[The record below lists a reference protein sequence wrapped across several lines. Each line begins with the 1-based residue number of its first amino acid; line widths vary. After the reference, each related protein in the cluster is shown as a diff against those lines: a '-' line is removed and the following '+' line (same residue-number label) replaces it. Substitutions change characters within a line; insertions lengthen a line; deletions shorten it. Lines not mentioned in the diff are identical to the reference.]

1 MGTAPGGSTREA
13 VGGGE
18 DGAAGRG
25 ETRAGPPGEVAGA
38 GPAGG
43 TAGAGP
49 ASGYRRWY
57 ASTGSRYRSPV
68 GTPVVGTPGLAD
80 AASVEV

>member
-1 MGTAPGGSTREA
+1 MGTAPGGSTRVA

-18 DGAAGRG
+18 DDAVGRG
-25 ETRAGPPGEVAGA
+25 KTGASPPGEVAGA

-43 TAGAGP
+43 AAGAGP
-49 ASGYRRWY
+49 AGGCRRWY

-68 GTPVVGTPGLAD
+68 GTPVVGTPGLAG